1 MANIVI
7 PEEVVSLIK
16 DTIKQAVR
24 EVLDEKFGPHVDLAQ
39 QEPKPEVE
47 QVVVPT
53 PESSV
58 VVGVIPEMH
67 PLTVKEQLS
76 LKKRI

>member
-7 PEEVVSLIK
+7 PDEVVDLIK

-24 EVLDEKFGPHVDLAQ
+24 EALDEKFGPHVDLAQ
-39 QEPKPEVE
+39 QEPEPEVE
-47 QVVVPT
+47 QVEVSTRESSIVVDVT
-53 PESSV
+53 PET
-58 VVGVIPEMH
+58 H